1 MKVVR
6 FLACVDEAKC
16 IGDKLCENICPT
28 GAIKIIQK
36 KAKIDEER
44 CVACR
49 RCWDACQQDAI
60 GLVVRSVPV
69 ILGIDLSDVEQAR
82 IKELCIK
89 AHLHPKQLIC
99 LCTGTRVNEAAAAVL
114 KGAKSPEEISLMTGA
129 RSGCTLYCLAP
140 MLRLLK
146 AHGIK
151 ISPPRGHRWYDI
163 TPTLWDVPREVE
175 QRYPGY
181 YFKQDIEIFRKF

>member
-1 MKVVR
+1 MKVVK
-6 FLACVDEAKC
+6 FLAHVDEAKC

-28 GAIKIIQK
+28 SAIKVIQK
-36 KAKIDEER
+36 KAKIDKEK

-60 GLVVRSVPV
+60 GMVVRPVPM
-69 ILGIDLSDVEQAR
+69 ILGIDLNEIEQTR
-82 IKELCIK
+82 IIELCIE
-89 AHLHPKQLIC
+89 AHLHPQQLLC
-99 LCTGTRVNEAAAAVL
+99 LCAGTRVNEAAAAVL

-129 RSGCTLYCLAP
+129 RSGCTIYCLEP

-146 AHGIK
+146 AHGVE
-151 ISPPRGHRWYDI
+151 ISPPGGYRWYDI
-163 TPTLWDVPREVE
+163 TPTLWAVSKEVE

-181 YFKQDIEIFRKF
+181 YFRQDKEIFRKF